1 MGILGIVLKLCAG
14 LVFFLFGMSTMSS
27 GLEKM
32 AGSKLEL
39 VLKKMTDK
47 PIIGVIM
54 GLIITAV
61 IQSSSATTVILVGLV
76 NSGLMSFQSTISV
89 LFGANIGTT
98 VTAWLLSLA
107 GLESSSLIV
116 QLFKPQ
122 NFAPVLAVIGT
133 AFMMVSKSDKKKTL
147 GAIFVGFTVLIYGM
161 DIMSESVEGLAE
173 NPAFGD
179 LLLKF
184 NNPIL
189 GVLMGTVVTAVIH
202 SSSASVGIL
211 QALSLTG
218 TITYNMAVPIVIG
231 QNIGT
236 CATGLISSIGAG
248 AKAKRVATS
257 QLLINVFGMIIVL
270 PVYLLGVKFLNLSIG
285 TETVN
290 PVSIAVIHSI
300 FNIVTV
306 IVLMPFTKFI
316 AKLSENLVREKKG
329 EENAE
334 TDRRAVYLDERLL
347 NSPSIAVMECDNYTV
362 KMALLA
368 KETVLQS
375 LKLINNYD
383 KDVAKV
389 VFDNENVLDL
399 YEDNLGTYL
408 VKMSEQSLS
417 NADARTVARML
428 HTIGDFERLGDHA
441 KGLEKV
447 AAEINEKKIEF
458 SPNAQK
464 EIQVLLEAIT
474 EIVITTTLVYEKNDY
489 ELASK
494 VEPLEQVIDRITAE
508 IKSHHIV
515 RLQRG
520 DCTIEMGIIL
530 SDLLTNCKRIS
541 DHCSNIAVAIIEAR
555 NDSFDTHY
563 YLNSVK
569 YGDEGFS
576 EIFEDYNR
584 KYDLHADR

>member
-1 MGILGIVLKLCAG
+1 MDGLGIAIKLCAG
-14 LVFFLFGMSTMSS
+14 LVFFLFGMSTMSNS
-27 GLEKM
+27 LEKL
-32 AGSKLEL
+32 AGSKLEII
-39 VLKKMTDK
+39 LKKMTDK
-47 PIIGVIM
+47 PILGVLM
-54 GLIITAV
+54 GLVITAI

-76 NSGLMSFQSTISV
+76 NSGLMSFQSTIAV

-107 GLESSSLIV
+107 GIESSSLLV
-116 QLFKPQ
+116 QIFKPQ
-122 NFAPVLAVIGT
+122 IFAPVLAVIGT
-133 AFMMVSKSDKKKTL
+133 IFTMVAKSDKKKTL
-147 GAIFVGFTVLIYGM
+147 GAIFIGFTVLIYGM
-161 DIMSESVEGLAE
+161 DIMSGSVESLAE
-173 NPAFGD
+173 EEWFNSLFM
-179 LLLKF
+179 KF
-184 NNPIL
+184 SNPIL
-189 GVLMGTVVTAVIH
+189 GVLVGAVVTAIIQ

-218 TITYNMAVPIVIG
+218 AISYDVAVPIIIG

-248 AKAKRVATS
+248 AKAKRVALS
-257 QLLINVFGMIIVL
+257 QLLINVLGMIIVL
-270 PVYLLGVKFLNLSIG
+270 PVYLLVTNLLG
-285 TETVN
+285 LPTDTEMVG
-290 PVSIAVIHSI
+290 PVSVAVVHSV

-306 IVLMPFTKFI
+306 VVLMPFIKYI
-316 AKLSENLVREKKG
+316 AKLCEKLVREKKAQDEADG
-329 EENAE
+329 V
-334 TDRRAVYLDERLL
+334 TRAVYLDERLL

-368 KETVLQS
+368 KDTVLEA
-375 LKLINNYD
+375 LKLVKKYD
-383 KDVAKV
+383 KNVAKTV
-389 VFDNENVLDL
+389 YDDEKVLDL

-417 NADARTVARML
+417 NNDARTVARML

-447 AAEINEKKIEF
+447 AAEIYDKKIEF
-458 SPNAQK
+458 SPSAKK
-464 EIQVLLEAIT
+464 EIDILVEAIT
-474 EIVITTTLVYEKNDY
+474 EIVITTTIVYEKNDY

-508 IKSHHIV
+508 IKSHHIM

-520 DCTIEMGIIL
+520 DCTIEMGFIL

-541 DHCSNIAVAIIEAR
+541 DHCSNIAVAVIEAR
-555 NDSFDTHY
+555 NDSFDTHN

-569 YGDEGFS
+569 YGNDSFTKIYE
-576 EIFEDYNR
+576 EYNR
-584 KYDLHADR
+584 KYDLHAEK

>member
-14 LVFFLFGMSTMSS
+14 LVFFLFGMSTMSN
-27 GLEKM
+27 GLEKL
-32 AGSKLEL
+32 AGGKLEII
-39 VLKKMTDK
+39 LKKMTDK
-47 PIIGVIM
+47 PIIGVLM
-54 GLIITAV
+54 GLVITAL

-107 GLESSSLIV
+107 GIESSSLIV

-133 AFMMVSKSDKKKTL
+133 AFTMTAKSDKKKTL
-147 GAIFVGFTVLIYGM
+147 GAIFIGFTVLIYGM
-161 DIMSESVEGLAE
+161 DIMSGSVESLAE
-173 NPAFGD
+173 EPWFGE
-179 LLLKF
+179 LFVKF
-184 NNPIL
+184 SNPIL
-189 GVLMGTVVTAVIH
+189 AVLVGALVTAVIQ

-218 TITYNMAVPIVIG
+218 AITYNVAVPIVIG

-248 AKAKRVATS
+248 AKAKRVALS

-270 PVYLLGVKFLNLSIG
+270 PVYLIGVKVLSLP
-285 TETVN
+285 TDVLKVN
-290 PVSIAVIHSI
+290 PVSTEIIHSL
-300 FNIVTV
+300 FNIDTV

-316 AKLSENLVREKKG
+316 AKLSGKMVKEKV
-329 EENAE
+329 EEEAE
-334 TDRRAVYLDERLL
+334 GVPSRAVYLDERLL
-347 NSPSIAVMECDNYTV
+347 NSPSIAVMECDSHTV

-368 KETVLQS
+368 KETVLGA
-375 LKLINNYD
+375 LKLVKKYD
-383 KDVAKV
+383 DDSAKV
-389 VFDNENVLDL
+389 VCDNETVLDL

-441 KGLEKV
+441 KGLQKV
-447 AAEINEKKIEF
+447 ALEIKEKGIAF
-458 SPNAQK
+458 SSSAQH
-464 EIQVLLEAIT
+464 EIDVLVDAIT
-474 EIVITTTLVYEKNDY
+474 EIVITTTRVYEKNDY
-489 ELASK
+489 ELASR

-508 IKSHHIV
+508 IKTHHIE

-520 DCTIEMGIIL
+520 DCTIEMGFIL

-541 DHCSNIAVAIIEAR
+541 DHCSNIAVATIEAR
-555 NDSFDTHY
+555 NDSFDTHH
-563 YLNSVK
+563 YLNAVK
-569 YGDEGFS
+569 YGDDSFNKVFDE
-576 EIFEDYNR
+576 YNR
-584 KYDLHADR
+584 KYDLHA

>member
-1 MGILGIVLKLCAG
+1 MIV
-14 LVFFLFGMSTMSS
+14 
-27 GLEKM
+27 
-32 AGSKLEL
+32 
-39 VLKKMTDK
+39 
-47 PIIGVIM
+47 
-54 GLIITAV
+54 
-61 IQSSSATTVILVGLV
+61 
-76 NSGLMSFQSTISV
+76 
-89 LFGANIGTT
+89 
-98 VTAWLLSLA
+98 
-107 GLESSSLIV
+107 
-116 QLFKPQ
+116 
-122 NFAPVLAVIGT
+122 
-133 AFMMVSKSDKKKTL
+133 
-147 GAIFVGFTVLIYGM
+147 
-161 DIMSESVEGLAE
+161 
-173 NPAFGD
+173 
-179 LLLKF
+179 
-184 NNPIL
+184 
-189 GVLMGTVVTAVIH
+189 
-202 SSSASVGIL
+202 
-211 QALSLTG
+211 
-218 TITYNMAVPIVIG
+218 
-231 QNIGT
+231 
-236 CATGLISSIGAG
+236 
-248 AKAKRVATS
+248 
-257 QLLINVFGMIIVL
+257 VL
-270 PVYLLGVKFLNLSIG
+270 PVYLLGVKLLNLSIG
-285 TETVN
+285 TQTVN
-290 PVSIAVIHSI
+290 PVSIAIIHSV
-300 FNIVTV
+300 FNVATV
-306 IVLMPFTKFI
+306 VVLMPFTKFI
-316 AKLSENLVREKKG
+316 AKLSEKLVKEKKS
-329 EENAE
+329 EEDTE

-375 LKLINNYD
+375 LKLISNYD

-464 EIQVLLEAIT
+464 EIEVLLEAIT

-520 DCTIEMGIIL
+520 DCTIEMGFIL

-555 NDSFDTHY
+555 NDSFDTHH
-563 YLNSVK
+563 YLNAVK
-569 YGDEGFS
+569 YGDDSFNKVFDE
-576 EIFEDYNR
+576 YNR
-584 KYDLHADR
+584 KYDLHADK

>member
-1 MGILGIVLKLCAG
+1 MGVLGIVLKLCAG
-14 LVFFLFGMSTMSS
+14 LVFFLFGMSTMSN
-27 GLEKM
+27 GLEKL
-32 AGSKLEL
+32 AGGKLEII
-39 VLKKMTDK
+39 LKKMTDK
-47 PIIGVIM
+47 PIIGVLM
-54 GLIITAV
+54 GLVITAL

-107 GLESSSLIV
+107 GLESSSFVV
-116 QLFKPQ
+116 QIFKPQ
-122 NFAPVLAVIGT
+122 NFAPILAVIGT
-133 AFMMVSKSDKKKTL
+133 AFTMTAKSDKKKTL
-147 GAIFVGFTVLIYGM
+147 GAIFIGFTVLIYGM
-161 DIMSESVEGLAE
+161 DIMSGSVESLAE
-173 NPAFGD
+173 EPWFGELFVKFSNP
-179 LLLKF
+179 
-184 NNPIL
+184 
-189 GVLMGTVVTAVIH
+189 VLAVLVGAVVTAIIQ

-218 TITYNMAVPIVIG
+218 AITYDVAVPIIIG

-248 AKAKRVATS
+248 AKAKRVALS

-270 PVYLLGVKFLNLSIG
+270 PVYLLGVKLLSLP
-285 TETVN
+285 TDVLKVN
-290 PVSIAVIHSI
+290 PVSIAIIHSV
-300 FNIVTV
+300 FNIATV
-306 IVLMPFTKFI
+306 VVLMPFTKFI
-316 AKLSENLVREKKG
+316 AKLSEKMVKEKA
-329 EENAE
+329 EEKE
-334 TDRRAVYLDERLL
+334 GVPSRAVYLDERLL
-347 NSPSIAVMECDNYTV
+347 NSPSIAVMECDNHTV

-368 KETVLQS
+368 KDTVLGA
-375 LKLINNYD
+375 LKLVKNYNE
-383 KDVAKV
+383 DVAKIV
-389 VFDNENVLDL
+389 ADNEKVLDL

-441 KGLEKV
+441 KGLQKV
-447 AAEINEKKIEF
+447 ALEIKEKNIKF
-458 SPNAQK
+458 SKNAQH
-464 EIQVLLEAIT
+464 EIDVLVDAIT

-508 IKSHHIV
+508 IKSHHIE

-520 DCTIEMGIIL
+520 DCTIEMGFIL

-541 DHCSNIAVAIIEAR
+541 DHCSNIAVATIEAR
-555 NDSFDTHY
+555 NDSFDTHH
-563 YLNSVK
+563 YLNAVK
-569 YGDEGFS
+569 YGDESFNK
-576 EIFEDYNR
+576 IFDEYNR
-584 KYDLHADR
+584 KYDLHA

>member
-1 MGILGIVLKLCAG
+1 MGVLGIVLKLCAG
-14 LVFFLFGMSTMSS
+14 LVFFLFGMSTMSN
-27 GLEKM
+27 GLEKL
-32 AGSKLEL
+32 AGGKLEII
-39 VLKKMTDK
+39 LKKMTDK
-47 PIIGVIM
+47 PIIGVVM
-54 GLIITAV
+54 GLVITAL

-107 GLESSSLIV
+107 GLESSSFVV
-116 QLFKPQ
+116 QIFKPQ

-133 AFMMVSKSDKKKTL
+133 AFTMAAKSDKKKTL
-147 GAIFVGFTVLIYGM
+147 GAIFIGFTVLIYGM
-161 DIMSESVEGLAE
+161 DIMSGSVESLAE
-173 NPAFGD
+173 EPWFGELFIKFSNP
-179 LLLKF
+179 
-184 NNPIL
+184 
-189 GVLMGTVVTAVIH
+189 VLAVLVGALVTAVIQ

-218 TITYNMAVPIVIG
+218 AITYNIAVPIVIG

-248 AKAKRVATS
+248 AKAKRVALS
-257 QLLINVFGMIIVL
+257 QLLINFFGMIIIL
-270 PVYLLGVKFLNLSIG
+270 PVYLLGVKLLSLP
-285 TETVN
+285 TDVLKVN
-290 PVSIAVIHSI
+290 PVSIAIIHSV
-300 FNIVTV
+300 FNIATV
-306 IVLMPFTKFI
+306 VVLMPFTKFI
-316 AKLSENLVREKKG
+316 AKLSEKMVKEKV
-329 EENAE
+329 EEKEDAPS
-334 TDRRAVYLDERLL
+334 RAVYLDERLL
-347 NSPSIAVMECDNYTV
+347 NSPSIAVMECDNHTV

-368 KETVLQS
+368 KDTVLGA
-375 LKLINNYD
+375 LKLVKTYD
-383 KDVAKV
+383 DDVAKIV
-389 VFDNENVLDL
+389 HDNEKVLDL

-441 KGLEKV
+441 KGLQKV
-447 AAEINEKKIEF
+447 ALEIKEKNINF
-458 SPNAQK
+458 SKNAQH
-464 EIQVLLEAIT
+464 EIDVLVDAIT

-508 IKSHHIV
+508 IKTHHIE

-520 DCTIEMGIIL
+520 DCTIEMGFIL

-541 DHCSNIAVAIIEAR
+541 DHCSNIAVATIEAR
-555 NDSFDTHY
+555 NDSFDTHH
-563 YLNSVK
+563 YLNAVK
-569 YGDEGFS
+569 YGDESFNQVFD
-576 EIFEDYNR
+576 EYNR
-584 KYDLHADR
+584 KYDLHA

>member
-189 GVLMGTVVTAVIH
+189 GVLMGTVVTAVIQ
-202 SSSASVGIL
+202 SSSASVGI
-211 QALSLTG
+211 
-218 TITYNMAVPIVIG
+218 
-231 QNIGT
+231 
-236 CATGLISSIGAG
+236 
-248 AKAKRVATS
+248 
-257 QLLINVFGMIIVL
+257 
-270 PVYLLGVKFLNLSIG
+270 
-285 TETVN
+285 
-290 PVSIAVIHSI
+290 
-300 FNIVTV
+300 
-306 IVLMPFTKFI
+306 
-316 AKLSENLVREKKG
+316 
-329 EENAE
+329 
-334 TDRRAVYLDERLL
+334 
-347 NSPSIAVMECDNYTV
+347 
-362 KMALLA
+362 
-368 KETVLQS
+368 
-375 LKLINNYD
+375 
-383 KDVAKV
+383 
-389 VFDNENVLDL
+389 
-399 YEDNLGTYL
+399 
-408 VKMSEQSLS
+408 
-417 NADARTVARML
+417 
-428 HTIGDFERLGDHA
+428 
-441 KGLEKV
+441 
-447 AAEINEKKIEF
+447 
-458 SPNAQK
+458 
-464 EIQVLLEAIT
+464 
-474 EIVITTTLVYEKNDY
+474 
-489 ELASK
+489 
-494 VEPLEQVIDRITAE
+494 
-508 IKSHHIV
+508 
-515 RLQRG
+515 
-520 DCTIEMGIIL
+520 
-530 SDLLTNCKRIS
+530 
-541 DHCSNIAVAIIEAR
+541 
-555 NDSFDTHY
+555 
-563 YLNSVK
+563 
-569 YGDEGFS
+569 
-576 EIFEDYNR
+576 
-584 KYDLHADR
+584 

>member
-14 LVFFLFGMSTMSS
+14 LVFFLFGMSTMSN
-27 GLEKM
+27 GLEKL
-32 AGSKLEL
+32 AGGKLEII
-39 VLKKMTDK
+39 LKKMTDK
-47 PIIGVIM
+47 PIIGVLM
-54 GLIITAV
+54 GLVITAL

-107 GLESSSLIV
+107 GIESSSLIV

-133 AFMMVSKSDKKKTL
+133 AFTMTAKSDKKKTL
-147 GAIFVGFTVLIYGM
+147 GAIFIGFTVLIYGM
-161 DIMSESVEGLAE
+161 DIMSGSVESLAE
-173 NPAFGD
+173 EPWFGE
-179 LLLKF
+179 LFVKF
-184 NNPIL
+184 SNPIL
-189 GVLMGTVVTAVIH
+189 AVLVGALVTAVIQ

-218 TITYNMAVPIVIG
+218 AITYNVAVPIVIG

-248 AKAKRVATS
+248 AKAKRVALS
-257 QLLINVFGMIIVL
+257 QMLINVFGMVILL
-270 PVYLLGVKFLNLSIG
+270 PVYLLVTKLLSLP
-285 TETVN
+285 TDVLKVS
-290 PVSIAVIHSI
+290 PVSIAVIHTV
-300 FNIVTV
+300 FNIATV
-306 IVLMPFTKFI
+306 VVLMPLTKFI
-316 AKLSENLVREKKG
+316 ARLSEKLVKEKV
-329 EENAE
+329 EEEADG
-334 TDRRAVYLDERLL
+334 TPSRAVYLDERLL
-347 NSPSIAVMECDNYTV
+347 NSPSIAVMECDSHTV

-375 LKLINNYD
+375 LKLVKKYD
-383 KDVAKV
+383 DDSAKIV
-389 VFDNENVLDL
+389 CDNETVLDL

-417 NADARTVARML
+417 NSDARTVARML

-441 KGLEKV
+441 KVLQKV
-447 AAEINEKKIEF
+447 ALEIKEKGIAF
-458 SPNAQK
+458 SSSAQH
-464 EIQVLLEAIT
+464 EIDVLVDAIT
-474 EIVITTTLVYEKNDY
+474 EIVITTTRVYEKNDY
-489 ELASK
+489 ELASR

-508 IKSHHIV
+508 IKTHHIE

-520 DCTIEMGIIL
+520 DCTIEMGFIL

-541 DHCSNIAVAIIEAR
+541 DHCSNIAVATIEAR
-555 NDSFDTHY
+555 NDSFDTHH
-563 YLNSVK
+563 YLNAVK
-569 YGDEGFS
+569 YGDDSFNKVFDE
-576 EIFEDYNR
+576 YNR
-584 KYDLHADR
+584 KYDLHA

>member
-14 LVFFLFGMSTMSS
+14 LVFFLFGMSTMSN
-27 GLEKM
+27 GLEKL
-32 AGSKLEL
+32 AGGKLEII
-39 VLKKMTDK
+39 LKKMTDK
-47 PIIGVIM
+47 PIIGVLM
-54 GLIITAV
+54 GLVITAL

-107 GLESSSLIV
+107 GIESSSLIV

-133 AFMMVSKSDKKKTL
+133 AFTMTAKSDKKKTL
-147 GAIFVGFTVLIYGM
+147 GAIFIGFTVLIYGM
-161 DIMSESVEGLAE
+161 DIMSGSVESLAE
-173 NPAFGD
+173 EPWFGE
-179 LLLKF
+179 LFVKF
-184 NNPIL
+184 SNPIL
-189 GVLMGTVVTAVIH
+189 AVLVGALVTAVIQ

-218 TITYNMAVPIVIG
+218 AITYNVAVPIVIG

-248 AKAKRVATS
+248 AKAKRVALS
-257 QLLINVFGMIIVL
+257 QMLINVFGMVILL
-270 PVYLLGVKFLNLSIG
+270 PVYLIVTKLLSLP
-285 TETVN
+285 TDVLKVS
-290 PVSIAVIHSI
+290 PVSIAVIHTV
-300 FNIVTV
+300 FNIATV
-306 IVLMPFTKFI
+306 VVLMPLTKFI
-316 AKLSENLVREKKG
+316 ARLSEKLVKEKV
-329 EENAE
+329 EEEADG
-334 TDRRAVYLDERLL
+334 TPSRAVYLDERLL
-347 NSPSIAVMECDNYTV
+347 NSPSIAVMECDSHTV

-375 LKLINNYD
+375 LKLVKKYD
-383 KDVAKV
+383 DDSAKIV
-389 VFDNENVLDL
+389 CDNETVLDL

-417 NADARTVARML
+417 NSDARTVARML

-441 KGLEKV
+441 KGLQKV
-447 AAEINEKKIEF
+447 ALEIKEKGIAF
-458 SPNAQK
+458 SSSAQH
-464 EIQVLLEAIT
+464 EIDVLVDAIT
-474 EIVITTTLVYEKNDY
+474 EIVITTTRVYEKNDY
-489 ELASK
+489 ELASR

-508 IKSHHIV
+508 IKTHHIE

-520 DCTIEMGIIL
+520 DCTIEMGFIL

-541 DHCSNIAVAIIEAR
+541 DHCSNIAVATIEAR
-555 NDSFDTHY
+555 NDSFDTHH
-563 YLNSVK
+563 YLNAVK
-569 YGDEGFS
+569 YGDDSFNKVFDE
-576 EIFEDYNR
+576 YNR
-584 KYDLHADR
+584 KYDLHA

>member
-14 LVFFLFGMSTMSS
+14 LVFFLFGMSTMSN
-27 GLEKM
+27 GLEKL
-32 AGSKLEL
+32 AGGKLEII
-39 VLKKMTDK
+39 LKKMTDK
-47 PIIGVIM
+47 PIIGVLM
-54 GLIITAV
+54 GLVITAL

-107 GLESSSLIV
+107 GIESSSLIV

-133 AFMMVSKSDKKKTL
+133 AFTMTAKSDKKKTL
-147 GAIFVGFTVLIYGM
+147 GAIFIGFTVLIYGM
-161 DIMSESVEGLAE
+161 DIMSGSVESLAE
-173 NPAFGD
+173 EPWFGE
-179 LLLKF
+179 LFVKF
-184 NNPIL
+184 SNPIL
-189 GVLMGTVVTAVIH
+189 AVLVGALVTAVIQ

-218 TITYNMAVPIVIG
+218 AITYNVAVPIVIG

-248 AKAKRVATS
+248 AKAKRVALS
-257 QLLINVFGMIIVL
+257 QMLINVFGMVILL
-270 PVYLLGVKFLNLSIG
+270 PVYLIVTKLLSLP
-285 TETVN
+285 TDVLKVS
-290 PVSIAVIHSI
+290 PVSIAVIHTV
-300 FNIVTV
+300 FNIATV
-306 IVLMPFTKFI
+306 VVLMPLTKFI
-316 AKLSENLVREKKG
+316 ARLSEKLVKEKV
-329 EENAE
+329 EEE
-334 TDRRAVYLDERLL
+334 SDGTPSRAVYLDERLL
-347 NSPSIAVMECDNYTV
+347 NSPSIAVMECDSHTV

-375 LKLINNYD
+375 LKLVKKYD
-383 KDVAKV
+383 DDSAKIV
-389 VFDNENVLDL
+389 CDNETVLDL

-417 NADARTVARML
+417 NSDARTVARML

-441 KGLEKV
+441 KGLQKV
-447 AAEINEKKIEF
+447 ALEIKEKGIAF
-458 SPNAQK
+458 SSSAQH
-464 EIQVLLEAIT
+464 EIDVLVDAIT
-474 EIVITTTLVYEKNDY
+474 EIVITTTRVYEKNDY
-489 ELASK
+489 ELASR

-508 IKSHHIV
+508 IKTHHIE

-520 DCTIEMGIIL
+520 DCTIEMGFIL

-541 DHCSNIAVAIIEAR
+541 DHCSNIAVATIEAR
-555 NDSFDTHY
+555 NDSFDTHH
-563 YLNSVK
+563 YLNAVK
-569 YGDEGFS
+569 YGDDSFNKVFDE
-576 EIFEDYNR
+576 YNR
-584 KYDLHADR
+584 KYDLHA

>member
-14 LVFFLFGMSTMSS
+14 LVFFLFGMSTMSN
-27 GLEKM
+27 GLEKL
-32 AGSKLEL
+32 AGGKLEII
-39 VLKKMTDK
+39 LKKMTDK
-47 PIIGVIM
+47 PIIGVLM
-54 GLIITAV
+54 GLVITAL

-107 GLESSSLIV
+107 GIESSSLIV

-133 AFMMVSKSDKKKTL
+133 AFTMTAKSDKKKTL
-147 GAIFVGFTVLIYGM
+147 GAIFIGFTVLIYGM
-161 DIMSESVEGLAE
+161 DIMSGSVESLAE
-173 NPAFGD
+173 EPWFGE
-179 LLLKF
+179 LFVKF
-184 NNPIL
+184 SNPIL
-189 GVLMGTVVTAVIH
+189 AVLVGVLVTAVIQ

-218 TITYNMAVPIVIG
+218 AITYNVAVPIVIG

-248 AKAKRVATS
+248 AKAKRVALS
-257 QLLINVFGMIIVL
+257 QMLINVFGMIILL
-270 PVYLLGVKFLNLSIG
+270 PVYLLVTKLLSLP
-285 TETVN
+285 TDVLKVS
-290 PVSIAVIHSI
+290 PVSIAVIHTV
-300 FNIVTV
+300 FNIATV
-306 IVLMPFTKFI
+306 VVLMPLTKFI
-316 AKLSENLVREKKG
+316 ARLSEKLVKEKV
-329 EENAE
+329 EEEADG
-334 TDRRAVYLDERLL
+334 TPSRAVYLDERLL
-347 NSPSIAVMECDNYTV
+347 NSPSIAVMECDSHTV

-375 LKLINNYD
+375 LKLVKKYD
-383 KDVAKV
+383 DDSAKIV
-389 VFDNENVLDL
+389 CDNETVLDL

-417 NADARTVARML
+417 NSDARTVARML

-441 KGLEKV
+441 KGLQKV
-447 AAEINEKKIEF
+447 ALEIKEKGIAF
-458 SPNAQK
+458 SSSAQH
-464 EIQVLLEAIT
+464 EIDVLVDAIT
-474 EIVITTTLVYEKNDY
+474 EIVITTTRVYEKNDY
-489 ELASK
+489 ELASR

-508 IKSHHIV
+508 IKTHHIE

-520 DCTIEMGIIL
+520 DCTIEMGFIL

-541 DHCSNIAVAIIEAR
+541 DHCSNIAVATIEAR
-555 NDSFDTHY
+555 NDSFDTHH
-563 YLNSVK
+563 YLNAVK
-569 YGDEGFS
+569 YGDDSFNKVFDE
-576 EIFEDYNR
+576 YNR
-584 KYDLHADR
+584 KYDLHA

>member
-14 LVFFLFGMSTMSS
+14 LVFFLFGMSTMSN
-27 GLEKM
+27 GLEKL
-32 AGSKLEL
+32 AGGKLEII
-39 VLKKMTDK
+39 LKKMTDK
-47 PIIGVIM
+47 PIIGVLM
-54 GLIITAV
+54 GLVITAL

-107 GLESSSLIV
+107 GIESSSLIV

-133 AFMMVSKSDKKKTL
+133 AFTMTAKSDKKKTL
-147 GAIFVGFTVLIYGM
+147 GAIFIGFTVLIYGM
-161 DIMSESVEGLAE
+161 DIMSGSVESLAE
-173 NPAFGD
+173 EPWFGE
-179 LLLKF
+179 LFVKF
-184 NNPIL
+184 SNPIL
-189 GVLMGTVVTAVIH
+189 AVLVGALVTAVIQ

-218 TITYNMAVPIVIG
+218 AITYNVAVPIVIG

-248 AKAKRVATS
+248 AKAKRVALS
-257 QLLINVFGMIIVL
+257 QMLINVFGMVILL
-270 PVYLLGVKFLNLSIG
+270 PVYLLVTKLLSLP
-285 TETVN
+285 TDVLKVS
-290 PVSIAVIHSI
+290 PVSIAVIHTV
-300 FNIVTV
+300 FNIATV
-306 IVLMPFTKFI
+306 VVLMPLTKFI
-316 AKLSENLVREKKG
+316 ARLSEKLVKEKV
-329 EENAE
+329 EEE
-334 TDRRAVYLDERLL
+334 SDGTPSRAVYLDERLL
-347 NSPSIAVMECDNYTV
+347 NSPSIAVMECDSHTV

-375 LKLINNYD
+375 LKLVKKYD
-383 KDVAKV
+383 DDSAKIV
-389 VFDNENVLDL
+389 CDNETVLDL

-417 NADARTVARML
+417 NSDARTVARML

-441 KGLEKV
+441 KGLQKV
-447 AAEINEKKIEF
+447 ALEIKEKGIAF
-458 SPNAQK
+458 SSSAQH
-464 EIQVLLEAIT
+464 EIDVLVDAIT
-474 EIVITTTLVYEKNDY
+474 EIVITTTRVYEKNDY
-489 ELASK
+489 ELASR

-508 IKSHHIV
+508 IKTHHIE

-520 DCTIEMGIIL
+520 DCTIEMGFIL

-541 DHCSNIAVAIIEAR
+541 DHCSNIAVATIEAR
-555 NDSFDTHY
+555 NDSFDTHH
-563 YLNSVK
+563 YLNAVK
-569 YGDEGFS
+569 YGDDSFNKVFDE
-576 EIFEDYNR
+576 YNR
-584 KYDLHADR
+584 KYDLHA